1 MAPGMQLEIE
11 PVARQTPVAYWYFL
25 VVDAFSASVKCAVCV
40 LNN

>member
-1 MAPGMQLEIE
+1 MAPGMQLKIE

-25 VVDAFSASVKCAVCV
+25 VVDTFSASFKCAVCV